1 MSFDLNLATVCD
13 HRVFRELVL
22 LNEDRRSL
30 RMSKPLA
37 AAANIEIY
45 ASDNLLPRSMY
56 TIIYDPNTISVNQP
70 RMVYLRSKWKSPY
83 DFFEVSYVTI
93 KTYCPKCIGLETI
106 DDISFNSRGLLS
118 EARDELLLMQNLEK
132 WTITE
137 IGSNPFHGY
146 VGTSLITL
154 IGQKISDGDF
164 LATKITQEIT
174 SALQKFQDLQAQYRQ
189 SGRPI
194 TDGETLQSIEN
205 IEVRIDENDPT
216 IMLADVTVIAR
227 SGKSLSYTQSLRI
240 RG

>member
-1 MSFDLNLATVCD
+1 
-13 HRVFRELVL
+13 
-22 LNEDRRSL
+22 
-30 RMSKPLA
+30 MSKPLA